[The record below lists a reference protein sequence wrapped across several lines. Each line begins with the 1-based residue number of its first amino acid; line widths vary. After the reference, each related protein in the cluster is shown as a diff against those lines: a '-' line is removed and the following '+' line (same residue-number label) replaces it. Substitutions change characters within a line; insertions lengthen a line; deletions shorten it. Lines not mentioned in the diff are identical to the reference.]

1 MHTYLPETQKKELRK
16 EYIVRLLIV
25 ICSTL
30 LVITICTIIFMLPAY
45 FVSYAG
51 RTESLKKTEAFSEK
65 GVATETKEVEAQVKA
80 IIDVTNRFADGLG
93 KMNALQ
99 AISLAHTALVPG
111 VSIQGIEFTY
121 TASTTVDLRV
131 SGIAKT
137 RETLIAYKK
146 KVETNPMVAKADLPV
161 SDLAK
166 SKDISFVLKI
176 LSK

>member
-1 MHTYLPETQKKELRK
+1 M
-16 EYIVRLLIV
+16 IVTCL
-25 ICSTL
+25 TL
-30 LVITICTIIFMLPAY
+30 LVVTVCSIVFMLPAY

-51 RTESLKKTEAFSEK
+51 RSESLKKIEALSEK

-80 IIDVTNRFADGLG
+80 IVDITNRFADGLG
-93 KMNALQ
+93 TMNALQ

-121 TASTTVDLRV
+121 TASTTVDLRI

-137 RETLIAYKK
+137 RETLIAFKK
-146 KVETNPMVAKADLPV
+146 KVETNPMVAKVDLPV

-166 SKDISFVLKI
+166 SKNISFILKI